1 MDHRL
6 SQYRVL
12 EQEGNAEHP
21 DSFSA
26 DGLEGYEYLPRAQA
40 GRPAT
45 FWRALISVSLFT
57 SLLLNVILLW
67 RVNAQSQGHDRSSRS
82 LYANLEYNVAKPFE
96 WHTDYN
102 GENQTLA
109 DELWDALGTEIDTGF
124 IAVPDEWS
132 AAKGLLEAQ
141 RFPWDTSKGIY
152 LRNVRKAFME
162 YHTGQNQSMTFPHV
176 NHCFDALR
184 QDIMCHADD
193 TPRYTTTTNDPE
205 SGVGQM
211 RQCRSWTK
219 LQEWTRERTACFRNI
234 HEGQRIHE
242 IERYKFCPP
251 GSPYLPKIRGYF
263 KHDDDW
269 QPTLD

>member
-82 LYANLEYNVAKPFE
+82 LYGK
-96 WHTDYN
+96 
-102 GENQTLA
+102 
-109 DELWDALGTEIDTGF
+109 IGF
-124 IAVPDEWS
+124 
-132 AAKGLLEAQ
+132 
-141 RFPWDTSKGIY
+141 R
-152 LRNVRKAFME
+152 
-162 YHTGQNQSMTFPHV
+162 
-176 NHCFDALR
+176 
-184 QDIMCHADD
+184 
-193 TPRYTTTTNDPE
+193 
-205 SGVGQM
+205 
-211 RQCRSWTK
+211 
-219 LQEWTRERTACFRNI
+219 
-234 HEGQRIHE
+234 
-242 IERYKFCPP
+242 
-251 GSPYLPKIRGYF
+251 
-263 KHDDDW
+263 
-269 QPTLD
+269 